1 MEEKINE
8 EQINISK
15 KKKWNTKSIVFLLFV
30 VLSTVAMNFYNNS
43 IKNDIEKI
51 KSEIS
56 VYESSINDVKKDKK
70 IQIYSLLELNANVL
84 DTYKRNNKITTY
96 INHMN
101 VIQAKYDLVFKW
113 FTFSNWEL
121 STKAEII
128 SDDKAIAY
136 QKTRDFLRD
145 YRKDKKAL
153 FDLDFVNQI
162 TGMDDMK
169 FKVNFKVKN

>member
-1 MEEKINE
+1 MEEKIGE
-8 EQINISK
+8 KVNILK
-15 KKKWNTKSIVFLLFV
+15 RKKWNFKSMFFLIIVILL
-30 VLSTVAMNFYNNS
+30 TIAMNFYNNS
-43 IKNDIEKI
+43 IKNDIENI

-56 VYESSINDVKKDKK
+56 VIESSIKDVEKDKK
-70 IQIYSLLELNANVL
+70 IQIYSLLELNANVI
-84 DTYKRNNKITTY
+84 DAYKKNNKITRY

-121 STKAEII
+121 STSVEII
-128 SDDKAIAY
+128 SDNKAIAY

-145 YRKDKKAL
+145 YRRDKKAL

-162 TGMDDMK
+162 TWMDDMK
-169 FKVNFKVKN
+169 FKVNFKIKN